1 MNIII
6 TVCLL
11 VFAASYLLT
20 GIIRR
25 YAINQRLMDIP
36 NARSSHVVATP
47 RGGGLAVVI
56 VFLSGIGGL
65 ALTYSPEFN
74 PAFIPILILA
84 GTLVAGIG
92 FWDDH
97 RPLSAKWRFL
107 VHFLAGTGALLY
119 LPELPVIHFFS
130 FALKSQVVL
139 FLLYVL
145 MLVWILN
152 LYNFMDGIDGIA
164 AVEALTTAG
173 SAVLLLWFQGQID
186 WVLIPLLLLV
196 SVSGFLVWN
205 WPPAKIFMG
214 DACSGFLGFVLG
226 LLAIMTSINGA
237 LNIWCWWILLAV
249 FIVDATTTLIIRMLR
264 GEIWHQAHRSHAYQI
279 LSRRLAS
286 HKKVTLGVLLINIF
300 WLLPLAYLTLKVE
313 VWAPLICLLA
323 MTPLFFLAYTAG
335 AGTTND

>member
-1 MNIII
+1 
-6 TVCLL
+6 
-11 VFAASYLLT
+11 
-20 GIIRR
+20 
-25 YAINQRLMDIP
+25 
-36 NARSSHVVATP
+36 
-47 RGGGLAVVI
+47 

-84 GTLVAGIG
+84 GTLVVGIG

-173 SAVLLLWFQGQID
+173 SVVLLLWFQGQID

>member
-1 MNIII
+1 MNITI

-186 WVLIPLLLLV
+186 WVLIPLLLFV

-249 FIVDATTTLIIRMLR
+249 FIVDATTTLLRRILR
-264 GEIWHQAHRSHAYQI
+264 GEIWYQAHRSHAYQI

-300 WLLPLAYLTLKVE
+300 WLLPLAYLTLIAE

-323 MTPLFFLAYTAG
+323 MTPLVFIAYTTG

>member
-65 ALTYSPEFN
+65 ALAYSPEFN

-323 MTPLFFLAYTAG
+323 MIPLFFIAYTTG